1 MARRLI
7 MFLFALCLASAAWAE
22 EGAKKPAKLVD
33 PGTSVEM
40 PFLVAPMSQ
49 DGNLLG
55 YAYIASKLICTSS
68 NACIVVRQKLAFI
81 QDAYVRD
88 VNLKPIALA
97 SDPKAVDR
105 DLLNARLTA
114 AAKRIVGDDKVQNMT
129 FMEIKFSPLHPSD
142 STAPASPPEP
152 APAAADAAGAGKGDG
167 KAGDAA
173 KTASSAGATSKPA
186 SGPAH

>member
-1 MARRLI
+1 

-22 EGAKKPAKLVD
+22 EGATKKEAKAE

-55 YAYIASKLICTSS
+55 YAYISSKLICSS
-68 NACIVVRQKLAFI
+68 PAACIAVRQKLAFI

-88 VNLKPIALA
+88 VYSKPIALP
-97 SDPKAVDR
+97 SDPKAVDK

-114 AAKRIVGDDKVQNMT
+114 AAKRIVGDDKVRNMT
-129 FMEIKFSPLHPSD
+129 FIEIKFSPLHPSD
-142 STAPASPPEP
+142 STAPPTPPEP
-152 APAAADAAGAGKGDG
+152 TPAATDAAGAGKSDG
-167 KAGDAA
+167 NASEAA